1 MKAAVLTAPERI
13 DTVDGWAEPVCGPGE
28 VMVETHGGGLCG
40 TDLAGAAVR
49 AGKTSIGLGSEYA

>member
-13 DTVDGWAEPVCGPGE
+13 DTVGDWVEPVCGPGD
-28 VMVETHGGGLCG
+28 VIVETHGVGPCG

-49 AGKTSIGLGSEYA
+49 AGKTWIGLGSEYA